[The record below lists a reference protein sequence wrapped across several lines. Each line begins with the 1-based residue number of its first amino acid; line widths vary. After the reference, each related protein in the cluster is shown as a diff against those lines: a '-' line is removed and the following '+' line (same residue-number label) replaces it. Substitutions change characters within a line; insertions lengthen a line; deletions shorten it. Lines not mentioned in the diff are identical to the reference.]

1 VQALKL
7 RVRLLLIPL
16 ISDQRFRNPS
26 EVNINRPPRL
36 SHSITMAP
44 CKSIAEDK
52 AQHADNVKKSNGRV
66 IKRPA
71 RGFHRF
77 RDGTL
82 NMTPKLGT
90 EKEL

>member
-1 VQALKL
+1 
-7 RVRLLLIPL
+7 
-16 ISDQRFRNPS
+16 
-26 EVNINRPPRL
+26 
-36 SHSITMAP
+36 MAP
-44 CKSIAEDK
+44 CKPTADK
-52 AQHADNVKKSNGRV
+52 KPRALPTVKKSNDRV

-82 NMTPKLGT
+82 NMTPKGG